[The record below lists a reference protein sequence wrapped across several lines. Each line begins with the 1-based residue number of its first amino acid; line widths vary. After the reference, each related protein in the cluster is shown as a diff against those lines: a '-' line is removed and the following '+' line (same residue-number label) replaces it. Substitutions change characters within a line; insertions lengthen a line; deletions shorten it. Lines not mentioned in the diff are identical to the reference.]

1 MAARANWKGV
11 LRAGE
16 VSCPVALYTAA
27 STAERIA
34 FHILNRKTGHR
45 VHREFVDAETGERV
59 EAKEQVKGYET
70 GPGDYI
76 AFEPEEIA
84 KAVPEA
90 DKTLDVEAFVPCD
103 QVDDVYF
110 DRPYYLAPS
119 APAGAEA
126 FALIRDVMASAN
138 VAAVART
145 VLFRRVR
152 SVLIRAH
159 GEGLIAHTL
168 NFDYEVRSAEEAFS
182 ELPDAKADDEMLD
195 LALHII
201 KKKAGRF
208 DPTTFDDRYDA
219 ALVEL
224 VKAKMEGRKITP
236 PKPPAATKPSDL
248 MEALRQS
255 AGGDSGAR
263 AEKRKAAPRKTA
275 KNRKRL
281 NAGKPPRLLR
291 FYALRMGARRGSCPL
306 FGAPVASVRMSP
318 GPAY

>member
-11 LRAGE
+11 LKAGE
-16 VSCPVALYTAA
+16 VACPVALYTAA

-90 DKTLDVEAFVPCD
+90 DKTLEVETFVPCG

-126 FALIRDVMASAN
+126 FALIRDVMAAAK

-152 SVLIRAH
+152 SVLLRAH

-168 NFDYEVRSAEEAFS
+168 FR
-182 ELPDAKADDEMLD
+182 LRG
-195 LALHII
+195 ALCR
-201 KKKAGRF
+201 GGLQR
-208 DPTTFDDRYDA
+208 T
-219 ALVEL
+219 
-224 VKAKMEGRKITP
+224 
-236 PKPPAATKPSDL
+236 
-248 MEALRQS
+248 
-255 AGGDSGAR
+255 AGGEGGRRDAGPSTPHHQEKSR
-263 AEKRKAAPRKTA
+263 A
-275 KNRKRL
+275 
-281 NAGKPPRLLR
+281 
-291 FYALRMGARRGSCPL
+291 
-306 FGAPVASVRMSP
+306 VRP
-318 GPAY
+318 DHVR

>member
-11 LRAGE
+11 LKAGE

-90 DKTLDVEAFVPCD
+90 DKTLDVEAFVPCS

-168 NFDYEVRSAEEAFS
+168 NFDYEVRSAEEAFG
-182 ELPDAKADDEMLD
+182 ELPDAKADEEMLD

-236 PKPPAATKPSDL
+236 PKAPEPTKPSDL

-255 AGGDSGAR
+255 AGNDSEAL
-263 AEKRKAAPRKTA
+263 AEKRKATRGKRP
-275 KNRKRL
+275 NRKRL
-281 NAGKPPRLLR
+281 SAAKPPRRLR
-291 FYALRMGARRGSCPL
+291 FYAYGRAPGAALPAFC
-306 FGAPVASVRMSP
+306 APVASVRMSLD
-318 GPAY
+318 PAY

>member
-11 LRAGE
+11 LKAGE

-145 VLFRRVR
+145 GLFRRVR

-168 NFDYEVRSAEEAFS
+168 NFDYE
-182 ELPDAKADDEMLD
+182 
-195 LALHII
+195 ALHII

-236 PKPPAATKPSDL
+236 PKPPAPTKPSDL

-255 AGGDSGAR
+255 AGATAR
-263 AEKRKAAPRKTA
+263 LALRSATPHRGKRP
-275 KNRKRL
+275 NRKRL
-281 NAGKPPRLLR
+281 NAATPPRLLR
-291 FYALRMGARRGSCPL
+291 FCAYGWAPPAPCASGASART
-306 FGAPVASVRMSP
+306 SP
-318 GPAY
+318 GRGC

>member
-1 MAARANWKGV
+1 MDHGGARKLERRSQSRRGV
-11 LRAGE
+11 LPGR
-16 VSCPVALYTAA
+16 ALYR
-27 STAERIA
+27 SLDERA
-34 FHILNRKTGHR
+34 DRLPHNQSQDGPPRPSR
-45 VHREFVDAETGERV
+45 FVDAETGEHV

-90 DKTLDVEAFVPCD
+90 DKTLDVEAFVPCG

-110 DRPYYLAPS
+110 DRPYYLAPG
-119 APAGAEA
+119 APAWAEA
-126 FALIRDVMASAN
+126 FALIRDVMAAAN

-152 SVLIRAH
+152 SVLIRAR

-182 ELPDAKADDEMLD
+182 DLPDAKADDEMLD

-236 PKPPAATKPSDL
+236 PKAPEPTKPSDL

-255 AGGDSGAR
+255 AGGDGDAR

-275 KNRKRL
+275 KSKTTKRRK
-281 NAGKPPRLLR
+281 A
-291 FYALRMGARRGSCPL
+291 A
-306 FGAPVASVRMSP
+306 
-318 GPAY
+318 

>member
-1 MAARANWKGV
+1 LCGNA
-11 LRAGE
+11 LTEAGIF
-16 VSCPVALYTAA
+16 YTAA

-34 FHILNRKTGHR
+34 FHVLNRKTGHR
-45 VHREFVDAETGERV
+45 VHREFVDAETGKRV
-59 EAKEQVKGYET
+59 EPKEQEKGYET
-70 GPGDYI
+70 GADDYI

-90 DKTLDVEAFVPCD
+90 DKTLDVEAFVPCN
-103 QVDDVYF
+103 QVDDIYF

-126 FALIRDVMASAN
+126 FALIRDTMRAAE
-138 VAAVART
+138 VAAIART

-159 GEGLIAHTL
+159 GDGLIANTL

-182 ELPDAKADDEMLD
+182 ELPDANADDEMLD

-219 ALVEL
+219 ALAEL

-236 PKPPAATKPSDL
+236 PKATGADQ
-248 MEALRQS
+248 ALRFDGGAAAERYGRQRGSHREAQGLTAENGQLKNDEARQS
-255 AGGDSGAR
+255 RLDGPRFALTGAR
-263 AEKRKAAPRKTA
+263 QAPR
-275 KNRKRL
+275 
-281 NAGKPPRLLR
+281 
-291 FYALRMGARRGSCPL
+291 
-306 FGAPVASVRMSP
+306 
-318 GPAY
+318 

>member
-1 MAARANWKGV
+1 MVARANWKGV
-11 LRAGE
+11 LKAGE
-16 VSCPVALYTAA
+16 VSCPVALYTAV
-27 STAERIA
+27 TAERIA

-45 VHREFVDAETGERV
+45 VHREFVDAETGEAV
-59 EAKEQVKGYET
+59 DAMEQVKGYET
-70 GPGDYI
+70 GAGDYI
-76 AFEPEEIA
+76 PFEPEEIE
-84 KAVPEA
+84 KAVREA
-90 DKTLDVEAFVPCD
+90 DKTLDFEAFVPCG

-182 ELPDAKADDEMLD
+182 GLPDAKADDEMLD

-219 ALVEL
+219 ALLEL
-224 VKAKMEGRKITP
+224 VKAKMEGRKIAP
-236 PKPPAATKPSDL
+236 PKAPEPTKPANL
-248 MEALRQS
+248 METLRQS
-255 AGGDSGAR
+255 VGEIGETG
-263 AEKRKAAPRKTA
+263 TA
-275 KNRKRL
+275 KPKPAARKPS
-281 NAGKPPRLLR
+281 ASKPEIKK
-291 FYALRMGARRGSCPL
+291 
-306 FGAPVASVRMSP
+306 VKK
-318 GPAY
+318 PA

>member
-1 MAARANWKGV
+1 MVARANWKGV
-11 LRAGE
+11 LKIGE

-27 STAERIA
+27 SMAERIS

-70 GPGDYI
+70 GPGDHVP
-76 AFEPEEIA
+76 FEPEEIA

-90 DKTLDVEAFVPCD
+90 DKTLDVEGFVPCD

-119 APAGAEA
+119 APGGAEV
-126 FALIRDVMASAN
+126 FAMIRDVMARAN
-138 VAAVART
+138 VVAIART
-145 VLFRRVR
+145 VLFRRMR

-159 GEGLIAHTL
+159 SAGLIAHTL
-168 NFDYEVRSAEEAFS
+168 NFDYEVRSAKEAFS
-182 ELPDAKADDEMLD
+182 KLPDAKADNEMLE

-219 ALVEL
+219 ALAEL
-224 VKAKMEGRKITP
+224 VKAKMEGRKIAP
-236 PKPPAATKPSDL
+236 PKAPQPTGPADL

-255 AGGDSGAR
+255 AGSESRAR
-263 AEKRKAAPRKTA
+263 PKKRKAAPGKTTSSKAAKRRKA
-275 KNRKRL
+275 
-281 NAGKPPRLLR
+281 A
-291 FYALRMGARRGSCPL
+291 
-306 FGAPVASVRMSP
+306 
-318 GPAY
+318 

>member
-11 LRAGE
+11 LKAGE

-90 DKTLDVEAFVPCD
+90 DKTLDVAFVPCD

-119 APAGAEA
+119 ARNREPH
-126 FALIRDVMASAN
+126 N
-138 VAAVART
+138 
-145 VLFRRVR
+145 
-152 SVLIRAH
+152 
-159 GEGLIAHTL
+159 
-168 NFDYEVRSAEEAFS
+168 
-182 ELPDAKADDEMLD
+182 
-195 LALHII
+195 
-201 KKKAGRF
+201 
-208 DPTTFDDRYDA
+208 
-219 ALVEL
+219 
-224 VKAKMEGRKITP
+224 
-236 PKPPAATKPSDL
+236 
-248 MEALRQS
+248 
-255 AGGDSGAR
+255 
-263 AEKRKAAPRKTA
+263 APRPPGTS
-275 KNRKRL
+275 RL
-281 NAGKPPRLLR
+281 
-291 FYALRMGARRGSCPL
+291 ARRNPSS
-306 FGAPVASVRMSP
+306 ARRARRR
-318 GPAY
+318 

>member
-11 LRAGE
+11 LKAGE

-27 STAERIA
+27 STSERIA
-34 FHILNRKTGHR
+34 FHIINRKTGHR
-45 VHREFVDAETGERV
+45 VHREFVDAETGEHV

-90 DKTLDVEAFVPCD
+90 DKTLDVEAFVPCG

-119 APAGAEA
+119 APAGAEV
-126 FALIRDVMASAN
+126 FALIRDVMAAAN

-168 NFDYEVRSAEEAFS
+168 NFDYEVRSAEEVFS
-182 ELPDAKADDEMLD
+182 EVPDAKADDEMLD

-208 DPTTFDDRYDA
+208 DPTAFDDRYDA

-236 PKPPAATKPSDL
+236 PKPPAPTKPSDL

-255 AGGDSGAR
+255 AGGDSEAR
-263 AEKRKAAPRKTA
+263 AEKSKAAPRKTP
-275 KNRKRL
+275 KSKTTKRRK
-281 NAGKPPRLLR
+281 A
-291 FYALRMGARRGSCPL
+291 A
-306 FGAPVASVRMSP
+306 
-318 GPAY
+318 